1 MGCKLLM
8 AKRWNQRALWE
19 MKSTVKTHF
28 KAGRLNLN
36 YTPFNLLQSTR
47 LQGLEFETCSNLK
60 VAHSCSKTRSFKQCN
75 LIKSRN
81 RSATALAKCF
91 VKIST
96 NELWFF
102 WFIFHLISM
111 CLFLSYPS
119 PWISLT
125 VLNLSDSLLAV
136 VCDVYEQ
143 IENVQG
149 GQNRGINPE
158 HRLQL
163 KPTTQHLTKEGGK
176 VLRKQLQ
183 QSHGI
188 FFCSVCTFAACQT
201 KAWSH

>member
-1 MGCKLLM
+1 
-8 AKRWNQRALWE
+8 
-19 MKSTVKTHF
+19 
-28 KAGRLNLN
+28 
-36 YTPFNLLQSTR
+36 
-47 LQGLEFETCSNLK
+47 
-60 VAHSCSKTRSFKQCN
+60 
-75 LIKSRN
+75 
-81 RSATALAKCF
+81 
-91 VKIST
+91 
-96 NELWFF
+96 
-102 WFIFHLISM
+102 M

-125 VLNLSDSLLAV
+125 LLNLSDSLLAV

-163 KPTTQHLTKEGGK
+163 KPTTQHLTKEGEK

-188 FFCSVCTFAACQT
+188 FFLFSVHICSMPNKSLESLELAHADKTAIKGVVNTWEERGEKQNKKASHWHVKLFGTTAESKMYLTSVVNQQYMSLSRQWRRKDYPLLLLLWNTFSFKDKSVHHWWCFDFFLLSR
-201 KAWSH
+201 KRGREELFWS